1 MANSISEEEQILA
14 AGYVLGHLSAA
25 EITQFGT
32 ALANNPELQAEVD
45 VLQIAYNKLPQG
57 LPQITPPPGLK
68 AKIIESFA
76 TELSSSPIIESS
88 LSQPPLSQ
96 PPLSQSSLPI
106 RTEAIPATSKI
117 FNWSRVFA
125 GLGLLFSGFLVFDNF
140 NLRQKLQAA
149 QKVNQ
154 QDLASVLNQ
163 PKSRLLS
170 LSTTED
176 RIVGKILFTPGN
188 WQQIIVSAQNL
199 PPLPVDRVYRMWL
212 ELANGQV
219 IPCGQFKTDDR
230 NRILIKLT
238 ATQQPPPG
246 VKAKGVFMT
255 IDKATDPLQPTGKRV
270 IQGTI

>member
-25 EITQFGT
+25 EITQFGA

-57 LPQITPPPGLK
+57 LPQVTPPPGLK
-68 AKIIESFA
+68 VKIIESFA
-76 TELSSSPIIESS
+76 TELSSSSIIQSA
-88 LSQPPLSQ
+88 PAPL
-96 PPLSQSSLPI
+96 PKI
-106 RTEAIPATSKI
+106 SKI

-125 GLGLLFSGFLVFDNF
+125 GLGLLVSGLLVFDNF
-140 NLRQKLQAA
+140 NLRQELQVV
-149 QKVNQ
+149 QKVNP

-170 LSTTED
+170 LSTQED
-176 RIVGKILFTPGN
+176 RIVGNILFTPGN
-188 WQQIIVSAQNL
+188 WQQIIVSAKNL
-199 PPLPVDRVYRMWL
+199 PPLPADRVYRMWL

-230 NRILIKLT
+230 NRIFIKLN
-238 ATQQPPPG
+238 ATQQPPPD
-246 VKAKGVFMT
+246 VKAKGVFIT
-255 IDKATDPLQPTGKRV
+255 INKSTDPLQPTGKRV